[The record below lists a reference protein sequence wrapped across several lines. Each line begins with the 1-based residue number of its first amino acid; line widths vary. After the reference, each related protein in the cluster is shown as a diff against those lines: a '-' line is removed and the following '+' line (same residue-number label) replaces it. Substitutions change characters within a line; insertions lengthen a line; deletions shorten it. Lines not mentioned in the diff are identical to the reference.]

1 MPNVRKLS
9 PEEVRTLENRGK
21 GQRKLIEEEYDSF
34 LADYDAGDYGEADL
48 DPNENRLTVRNRLKA
63 AATRRGLAL
72 DFKRTTGNLLRF
84 KVGVGSASSSE
95 TPATGNGASAAVQAG
110 PPAGKG
116 RGRKKKTA

>member
-9 PEEVRTLENRGK
+9 PEEVRTIENRGK

-34 LADYDAGDYGEADL
+34 LSEYTEGDYGEAEL

-63 AATRRGLAL
+63 AALRRGLSL

-84 KVGVGSASSSE
+84 KVLPGGASAI
-95 TPATGNGASAAVQAG
+95 TGNGSGNTVSAG
-110 PPAGKG
+110 PPATKG
-116 RGRKKKTA
+116 RGRRKKGT